1 MRTKA
6 RQDIAAGSE
15 SVRLH
20 KKLAALGI
28 ASRREIER
36 WIAARRITVNG
47 ACASLGDSVGP
58 GDRIRIDGQPV
69 VLARGVRASPRVLC
83 YHKPVGEIC
92 TRVDARGRPS
102 VFAKLPAVSHGRWV
116 SVGRLDI
123 NTSGLLLF
131 SNDGEL
137 AHRLMHPSSGLQRE
151 YAVRVRGEVSA
162 AMQRRL
168 RRGVALE
175 DGMARFQSISDRGG
189 EGVNHWFHVVI
200 GEGRTREVRRLW
212 GSQGVEVS
220 RLIRVRYGPVAL
232 GRKLRAGHWEEL
244 PTADTQALAR
254 LVTPA

>member
-102 VFAKLPAVSHGRWV
+102 VFAKLPAVQSRA
-116 SVGRLDI
+116 L
-123 NTSGLLLF
+123 
-131 SNDGEL
+131 GECR
-137 AHRLMHPSSGLQRE
+137 AARHQHQR
-151 YAVRVRGEVSA
+151 
-162 AMQRRL
+162 
-168 RRGVALE
+168 VAL
-175 DGMARFQSISDRGG
+175 
-189 EGVNHWFHVVI
+189 V
-200 GEGRTREVRRLW
+200 
-212 GSQGVEVS
+212 
-220 RLIRVRYGPVAL
+220 
-232 GRKLRAGHWEEL
+232 
-244 PTADTQALAR
+244 
-254 LVTPA
+254 